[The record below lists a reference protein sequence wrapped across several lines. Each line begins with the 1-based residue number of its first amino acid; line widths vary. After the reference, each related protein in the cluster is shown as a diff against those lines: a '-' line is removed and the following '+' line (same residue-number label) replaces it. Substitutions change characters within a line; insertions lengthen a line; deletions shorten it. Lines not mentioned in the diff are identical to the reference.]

1 VPATAA
7 PAPSALLLLLLLLL
21 RHPPVAVF
29 LRGIDPKANK

>member
-7 PAPSALLLLLLLLL
+7 PAPSALLLLLLLL